1 MLTAIHP
8 NGNITRMVFGVMD
21 YANRLHIALINN
33 EFAVQRSLV
42 DADGVDIRDAAE
54 RVRAAKLIYL
64 LIMAGA

>member
-1 MLTAIHP
+1 MLTATHP
-8 NGNITRMVFGVMD
+8 NGTITRMVFGVND

-33 EFAVQRSLV
+33 EFTVARSLV
-42 DADGVDIRDAAE
+42 DANGVDIRDAKE